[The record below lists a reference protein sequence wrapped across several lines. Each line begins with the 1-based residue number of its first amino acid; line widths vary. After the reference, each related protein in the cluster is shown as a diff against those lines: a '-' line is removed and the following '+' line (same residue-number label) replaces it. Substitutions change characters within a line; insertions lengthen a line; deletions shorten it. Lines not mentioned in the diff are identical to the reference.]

1 MDDDARDRLRP
12 PADRHRDV
20 DGLRWLLRYAVQFG
34 SGVVAKGGARARSQD
49 CRPQQRHPA
58 GLAAEGGKDAAVNA
72 LPAATVKLRPD
83 RIRGQARQ

>member
-1 MDDDARDRLRP
+1 MDDDARDRLGP

-20 DGLRWLLRYAVQFG
+20 DGLRWLPRHAVQFS
-34 SGVVAKGGARARSQD
+34 SGVVAEGGARTCPQD

-58 GLAAEGGKDAAVNA
+58 WLTAEGGKDAAVNA
-72 LPAATVKLRPD
+72 LPAAAVKLRPD